1 MRLIFALGLMI
12 AITACQTKPDPCPRL
27 LEQRDN
33 ALTSS
38 LDSMFFHRDE
48 MSADSFR
55 AGLEVLRNWELHLF
69 DDVRH
74 CNFDQDQT
82 RANYWVRGRLKFPSP
97 IQKEIEKLD
106 HVPQPA
112 PGNK

>member
-1 MRLIFALGLMI
+1 MRPFFFLLLLAGL
-12 AITACQTKPDPCPRL
+12 AACHSSPNPVPRL

-33 ALTSS
+33 ALTNS

-48 MSADSFR
+48 MPADSFR
-55 AGLEVLRNWELHLF
+55 AGLGVLRKWELHLF

-74 CNFDQDQT
+74 CNFGQDQA
-82 RANYWVRGRLKFPSP
+82 RANYWYRGRLKFLSP

-106 HVPQPA
+106 QA
-112 PGNK
+112 PTGNK